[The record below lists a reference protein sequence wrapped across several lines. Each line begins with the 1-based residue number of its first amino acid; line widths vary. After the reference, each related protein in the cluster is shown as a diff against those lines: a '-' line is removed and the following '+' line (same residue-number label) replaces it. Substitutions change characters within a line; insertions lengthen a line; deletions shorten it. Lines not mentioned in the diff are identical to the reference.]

1 MFEVK
6 KEVLDSHEVLLD
18 VVFEDEAVDGA
29 KRRAAR
35 KISRELNIP
44 GFRQGRAPYSKVL
57 QYVGE
62 PAVVQEAAELLL
74 EESYSE
80 IVDAAEISPYGLGEF
95 VDMQPSPLTFKIR
108 IPLQPVVDLGD
119 YKSLREDWT
128 EATISDDEIEQVL
141 AQVRE
146 EHAILEPV
154 DRVAEMADE
163 LRVNVHATV
172 GDDVII
178 DEDDIEVVLSA
189 ERPFFSAEFVAAL
202 VGMSTEEDSAFS
214 LALPESMEDP
224 DLQGAE
230 AEFTVKVTQVFE
242 RKLPELDD
250 ALASTVG
257 SFESFDE
264 LKQDITD
271 RILTQKKEQSESV
284 YRDQMTAKLVEMAT
298 SSYPPQIVSDTLDDI
313 VEETSQRIQRQ
324 SKMSLEDAL
333 RLEGRTIEQFREEAT
348 SQAEHRVEQSLALRE
363 FALAESIDVGDDEIV
378 KEYSDFLTQLGMA
391 DQMADNGLD
400 VNSPMGN
407 NFRNTVLGRK
417 VMACL
422 VAIGRGEADAVAE
435 SADGAS
441 GDDRDESE
449 AIAEVET
456 SVEEAA
462 PAGVEP
468 ADGASGDDQDESEA
482 VAEVETCVEE
492 AATVDEAPADGA
504 SVDVQDESE
513 AIAEVET
520 SVEEAAPADAEPAD
534 EASGAEE
541 TEA

>member
-1 MFEVK
+1 MYVFEVK
-6 KEVLDSHEVLLD
+6 KELLDSHEVLLE

-35 KISRELNIP
+35 KMSRELNIP
-44 GFRQGRAPYSKVL
+44 GFRQGRAPYAKVL

-62 PAVVQEAAELLL
+62 PTVVQEAAELLL
-74 EESYSE
+74 DGSYSE
-80 IVDAAEISPYGLGEF
+80 ILEAAEISPYGLGEF
-95 VDMQPSPLTFKIR
+95 VDMQTSPLTFKIR
-108 IPLQPVVDLGD
+108 VPLEPVVDLGD

-128 EATISDDEIEQVL
+128 EATVSDDEIEQVS

-154 DRVAEMADE
+154 DRVAEMDDE
-163 LRVNVHATV
+163 LRVNVRATV

-178 DEDDIEVVLSA
+178 DEDDIEVVLSE
-189 ERPFFSAEFVAAL
+189 ERPFFSLEFVAAL
-202 VGMSTEEDSAFS
+202 VGMNAEEESAFT

-271 RILTQKKEQSESV
+271 RILTQKKEQAESI
-284 YRDQMTAKLVEMAT
+284 YREQMTAKLVEMAT
-298 SSYPPQIVSDTLDDI
+298 SSYPPQMVSDTLDDI

-333 RLEGRTIEQFREEAT
+333 RLEGRTIEQFREDVT
-348 SQAEHRVEQSLALRE
+348 SQAEDRVKQSLALRQ

-378 KEYSDFLTQLGMA
+378 KEYSDFMA
-391 DQMADNGLD
+391 QIGIAGQIADSDLD

-407 NFRNTVLGRK
+407 NFRNTVFGRK
-417 VMACL
+417 VMARL
-422 VAIGRGEADAVAE
+422 TAIGRGEADAE
-435 SADGAS
+435 
-441 GDDRDESE
+441 
-449 AIAEVET
+449 
-456 SVEEAA
+456 
-462 PAGVEP
+462 
-468 ADGASGDDQDESEA
+468 
-482 VAEVETCVEE
+482 
-492 AATVDEAPADGA
+492 

-513 AIAEVET
+513 AIAEIET
-520 SVEEAAPADAEPAD
+520 PVEETEPAVAEPADEVSAD

>member
-6 KEVLDSHEVLLD
+6 KELLDSHEVLLE

-35 KISRELNIP
+35 KMSRELNIP
-44 GFRQGRAPYSKVL
+44 GFRQGRAPYAKVL
-57 QYVGE
+57 HYVGE

-74 EESYSE
+74 DGSYSE
-80 IVDAAEISPYGLGEF
+80 ILEAAEVSPYGLGEF

-108 IPLQPVVDLGD
+108 VPLEPVVDLGD

-128 EATISDDEIEQVL
+128 EATISDEEIEQVL

-154 DRVAEMADE
+154 DRAAEMADE
-163 LRVNVHATV
+163 LRVNVHATA

-178 DEDDIEVVLSA
+178 DEDDIEVVLSE
-189 ERPFFSAEFVAAL
+189 ERPFFSLGFVAAL
-202 VGMSTEEDSAFS
+202 VGMSADEESTFT

-264 LKQDITD
+264 LKQDVID
-271 RILTQKKEQSESV
+271 RIMTQKTEQAESV
-284 YRDQMTAKLVEMAT
+284 YRNQMTAKLVEMAT
-298 SSYPPQIVSDTLDDI
+298 SSYPPQMVSDTLDDI
-313 VEETSQRIQRQ
+313 VGETSQRIQRQ

-333 RLEGRTIEQFREEAT
+333 RLEGRTIEQFREEAMP
-348 SQAEHRVEQSLALRE
+348 QAEDRVKQSLVLRQ

-378 KEYSDFLTQLGMA
+378 KEYSEFLAQIGMA
-391 DQMADNGLD
+391 GQMADNDLD
-400 VNSPMGN
+400 LGSPMAN
-407 NFRNTVLGRK
+407 NLRNTVLGRK
-417 VMACL
+417 VMARL
-422 VAIGRGEADAVAE
+422 MAIGRGEADAGAE
-435 SADGAS
+435 PGATES
-441 GDDRDESE
+441 VDVQDESE
-449 AIAEVET
+449 AVAEVET

-462 PAGVEP
+462 PAG
-468 ADGASGDDQDESEA
+468 
-482 VAEVETCVEE
+482 
-492 AATVDEAPADGA
+492 
-504 SVDVQDESE
+504 
-513 AIAEVET
+513 
-520 SVEEAAPADAEPAD
+520 AEPAD
-534 EASGAEE
+534 EAPGDGASGAEE

>member
-1 MFEVK
+1 MFEVN
-6 KEVLDSHEVLLD
+6 KELLDSHEALLD

-35 KISRELNIP
+35 KISRELKIP
-44 GFRQGRAPYSKVL
+44 GFRQGRAPYAKVL
-57 QYVGE
+57 QYAGE

-74 EESYSE
+74 DESYSE
-80 IVDAAEISPYGLGEF
+80 ILEAAEISPYGMGEF

-108 IPLQPVVDLGD
+108 VPLAPVVDLGD

-128 EATISDDEIEQVL
+128 EATVSDDEIEQVL

-146 EHAILEPV
+146 EHAVLEPV

-178 DEDDIEVVLSA
+178 DEDAVEVVLSE
-189 ERPFFSAEFVAAL
+189 ERPFFSLEFVAAL
-202 VGMSTEEDSAFS
+202 VGMSAEEESAFT

-271 RILTQKKEQSESV
+271 RILTQKKEQAESV

-298 SSYPPQIVSDTLDDI
+298 SNYPPQMVSDTLDDI

-324 SKMSLEDAL
+324 NKMSLEDAL
-333 RLEGRTIEQFREEAT
+333 RLEGRTIEQFREEVT
-348 SQAEHRVEQSLALRE
+348 SQAEDRVKRSLALRQ
-363 FALAESIDVGDDEIV
+363 FALAESIDVGDDEVV
-378 KEYSDFLTQLGMA
+378 KEYSDFLAQIGIEG
-391 DQMADNGLD
+391 QMADNDLD
-400 VNSPMGN
+400 ISSSMGN
-407 NFRNTVLGRK
+407 NFRNTVFGRK

-422 VAIGRGEADAVAE
+422 VAIGRGETAAGPEPAGAEPVADQ
-435 SADGAS
+435 
-441 GDDRDESE
+441 DESE
-449 AIAEVET
+449 AAAEVET
-456 SVEEAA
+456 SVEE
-462 PAGVEP
+462 PAGTESV
-468 ADGASGDDQDESEA
+468 ADQDESEA
-482 VAEVETCVEE
+482 VAEVETSAEE
-492 AATVDEAPADGA
+492 TV
-504 SVDVQDESE
+504 V
-513 AIAEVET
+513 
-520 SVEEAAPADAEPAD
+520 AD
-534 EASGAEE
+534 EA
-541 TEA
+541 EA

>member
-6 KEVLDSHEVLLD
+6 KELLDSHEVLLE

-35 KISRELNIP
+35 KMSRELNIP
-44 GFRQGRAPYSKVL
+44 GFRQGRAPYAKVL
-57 QYVGE
+57 RYVGE

-74 EESYSE
+74 DGSYSE
-80 IVDAAEISPYGLGEF
+80 ILEAAEISPYGLGEF

-108 IPLQPVVDLGD
+108 VPLEPVVDLGD

-128 EATISDDEIEQVL
+128 EATISDEEIEQVL

-154 DRVAEMADE
+154 DRAAEMADE
-163 LRVNVHATV
+163 LRVNVHATA

-178 DEDDIEVVLSA
+178 DEDDIEVVLSE
-189 ERPFFSAEFVAAL
+189 ERPFFSLGFVAAL
-202 VGMSTEEDSAFS
+202 VGMSAEEESTFT

-264 LKQDITD
+264 LKQDVID
-271 RILTQKKEQSESV
+271 RIMTQKMEQAESV
-284 YRDQMTAKLVEMAT
+284 YRNQMTAKLVEMAT
-298 SSYPPQIVSDTLDDI
+298 SSYPPQMVSDTLDDI

-348 SQAEHRVEQSLALRE
+348 PQAEDRVKQSLVLRQ

-378 KEYSDFLTQLGMA
+378 KEYSELLAQIGMA
-391 DQMADNGLD
+391 GQMADNDLD
-400 VNSPMGN
+400 LGSPMGN
-407 NFRNTVLGRK
+407 NLRNTVLGRK
-417 VMACL
+417 VMARL
-422 VAIGRGEADAVAE
+422 MAIGRGEADAGAE
-435 SADGAS
+435 L
-441 GDDRDESE
+441 GDTESVDVQDESE
-449 AIAEVET
+449 AVAEVET

-462 PAGVEP
+462 PAGAEP
-468 ADGASGDDQDESEA
+468 AGAEPG
-482 VAEVETCVEE
+482 
-492 AATVDEAPADGA
+492 DEAPGDEAPGDG
-504 SVDVQDESE
+504 
-513 AIAEVET
+513 
-520 SVEEAAPADAEPAD
+520 
-534 EASGAEE
+534 ASGAEE